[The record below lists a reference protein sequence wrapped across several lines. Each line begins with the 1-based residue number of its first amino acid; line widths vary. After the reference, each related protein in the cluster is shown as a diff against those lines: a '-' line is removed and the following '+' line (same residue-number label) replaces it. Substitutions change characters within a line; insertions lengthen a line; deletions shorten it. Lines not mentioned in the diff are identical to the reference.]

1 MKSWEEDRKVNE
13 PSVKQGDLVR
23 ESIRYFIVQYMK
35 THGYPPS
42 FREIGEGVDLC
53 SSSSVHTHLKRM
65 RDDGVINYIDG
76 APRTITV
83 PGYGY
88 RKL

>member
-1 MKSWEEDRKVNE
+1 MNE
-13 PSVKQGDLVR
+13 QSMNQGSLMR
-23 ESIRYFIVQYMK
+23 ESIRYFIIQYAK
-35 THGYPPS
+35 DHGYPPS

-53 SSSSVHTHLKRM
+53 SSSSVYAHMKRM
-65 RDDGVINYIDG
+65 REEGMIDYIDG

-83 PGYGY
+83 PGYGF